1 MIAVTFA
8 VKAESRSLLRL
19 LENRTRTT
27 YRDIATISGRLY
39 GESVT
44 VFHTGVGEKICRRR
58 MAEFLQDRQFRLLIS
73 AGFAGALTNAFEVGT
88 VLLAQNFSTVN
99 LEMSRAALSHLKA
112 SPADLITVSRI
123 LGSHA
128 ERTRIAEQTA
138 AAAVDMETEFIARA
152 CAARVVPLLAF
163 RVISD
168 TPSRPLAVPPDVLFD
183 VAEQKTK
190 LPRLGVHLAKHP
202 LTLPRLVSFIRQVR
216 AARSSLTIALET
228 LLRSDFV
235 APFIS

>member
-8 VKAESRSLLRL
+8 LPAESSRF
-19 LENRTRTT
+19 
-27 YRDIATISGRLY
+27 IGRLREKKRIAC
-39 GESVT
+39 GDTEMIDGKIDNRAIA

-168 TPSRPLAVPPDVLFD
+168 TPSRPLPAPPDVLFD